1 MKLSI
6 DLSKNVKKLSSIL
19 DSDDIISFNFNL
31 KDRLATAIY
40 TESLADKTMLGKQVV
55 EPISKIS
62 SKDINDYLKSVTLPE
77 SIVEIGEC
85 SFYGCSLLP
94 EVTLPE
100 RSAQEIA

>member
-1 MKLSI
+1 MGKFVSPLFLYIFLKNIDINFMKLSI

-77 SIVEIGEC
+77 S
-85 SFYGCSLLP
+85 LK
-94 EVTLPE
+94 
-100 RSAQEIA
+100 